1 VVDVK
6 SAVALLVIPNLVMDS
21 LQVRRGGPLGE
32 TPRRLAPMLL
42 FTMIGTVI
50 GTRLL
55 VMLSPRAV
63 TLALGGFVLGYVLL
77 DLTRFSPRVPAHWE
91 LRLAAPVG
99 LAAGIMGGITN
110 APGTA
115 IALYLVAL
123 GLDKKEFVRSI
134 AFTFLLVKT
143 VQLVTL
149 IWYGLLGWQMALVSL
164 GLAAVGLAGFA
175 LGLKLQDRLD
185 QRSFNRAV
193 LLFLAVLGA
202 WLVVKAF

>member
-1 VVDVK
+1 MVDVK

-77 DLTRFSPRVPAHWE
+77 DLTRFSPRVPVHWE

-123 GLDKKEFVRSI
+123 GMDKKEFVRSI

-149 IWYGLLGWQMALVSL
+149 IWYGLLGWQMAVVSL
-164 GLAAVGLAGFA
+164 GLALVGLAGFA
-175 LGLKLQDRLD
+175 LGLRLQDRLD

-193 LLFLAVLGA
+193 LLFLALLGA
-202 WLVVKAF
+202 WLVVKAL

>member
-6 SAVALLVIPNLVMDS
+6 TAVPLLVIPNLVMDS
-21 LQVRRGGPLGE
+21 LQVRRAGPIGDA
-32 TPRRLAPMLL
+32 PRRLAPLL
-42 FTMIGTVI
+42 VFTMIGTVI
-50 GTRLL
+50 GTKLL

-63 TLALGGFVLGYVLL
+63 TLTLGGFVLGYVLL
-77 DLTRFSPRVPAHWE
+77 DLARFSPRVRAHWE

-99 LAAGIMGGITN
+99 LVAGIMGGITN
-110 APGTA
+110 APGTP

-123 GLDKKEFVRSI
+123 GMEKKEFIRSI
-134 AFTFLLVKT
+134 AFTFLVVKG

-149 IWYGLLGWQMALVSL
+149 VWYGLLGWRLALASL

-175 LGLKLQDRLD
+175 VGVTLQDRLD

-193 LLFLAVLGA
+193 LVFLAVLGG
-202 WLVVKAF
+202 WLVAKAL

>member
-134 AFTFLLVKT
+134 AFTFLL
-143 VQLVTL
+143 
-149 IWYGLLGWQMALVSL
+149 IWKDRPSSGLCGRHRSL
-164 GLAAVGLAGFA
+164 
-175 LGLKLQDRLD
+175 DRH
-185 QRSFNRAV
+185 
-193 LLFLAVLGA
+193 
-202 WLVVKAF
+202 